1 MEFALTAPSGPCSG
15 NHELTKL
22 SRWMQC
28 AQNPVSPKTCGLAG
42 STYTTSTWGD
52 FHPRYPSLGANWET
66 HKTVEQKRQRR
77 DVRTMTSWPTRK
89 ESNSFPSSPALHEKP
104 KIHGAV
110 SSSPRLGQIL
120 VRFFGASVSIPRN
133 ARLKTSLG
141 HHSLAQPDPSRTSG
155 SNLSLPATAQV
166 TIMEPSYS
174 LSKFKTWHAMPLP
187 QVRWRPPKDHR
198 MPVTRETQLPV
209 HLLQPVDLAIHF
221 RRQPLKVFE
230 DGQILPMVFTNLVC
244 VSRSYKY

>member
-1 MEFALTAPSGPCSG
+1 M
-15 NHELTKL
+15 
-22 SRWMQC
+22 
-28 AQNPVSPKTCGLAG
+28 
-42 STYTTSTWGD
+42 
-52 FHPRYPSLGANWET
+52 
-66 HKTVEQKRQRR
+66 
-77 DVRTMTSWPTRK
+77 
-89 ESNSFPSSPALHEKP
+89 
-104 KIHGAV
+104 
-110 SSSPRLGQIL
+110 
-120 VRFFGASVSIPRN
+120 VRFQALLVLVKSWWLFFGRRLQSRQN

-198 MPVTRETQLPV
+198 MPVTRETQLPL

-230 DGQILPMVFTNLVC
+230 DGQILPMVFTHLLC
-244 VSRSYKY
+244 VSRSYKYQPSINQFLSFAGGPNFETSLLRWRVEHTPPPPKPECSALKLAPGSHVSIQLVSKHGKSLPSSTFWKAMETYGN